1 MDKMLMELEQ
11 QMMSLLDSD
20 IVSDNKFGEEC
31 SAVNVL
37 NDILEIVGGERID
50 NSEGLYNS
58 TIRENEKHMREMA
71 RSYGD
76 LLDASKKEYIRF
88 LDQFIQ
94 KSSSNKELKKLNR
107 QCQNLRNKLK
117 APGEIKQVL
126 VYNIILAIRDL

>member
-94 KSSSNKELKKLNR
+94 K
-107 QCQNLRNKLK
+107 
-117 APGEIKQVL
+117 
-126 VYNIILAIRDL
+126 